1 MSKRYIHYGSNN
13 FDKKR
18 VNVINPH
25 YTALPCKPLFGL
37 WASPVEPTY
46 RSWEEWCRGED
57 FCLSH
62 LEKYFTFTL
71 SDDAKVLE
79 VRQPSD
85 ISKYANDTIHRFMTC
100 IDFNKIIEDGC
111 DAVEV
116 YMNSELYYYLYG
128 WDCDSIVIFNPN
140 IVIPETVNNKGRVM
154 YNEQKAI

>member
-1 MSKRYIHYGSNN
+1 MTDNTKKNVLVYIEITNNKVENVSKEIISYVNDN

-85 ISKYANDTIHRFMTC
+85 ISKYANDTIHRFITC
-100 IDFNKIIEDGC
+100 IDFNKIIE
-111 DAVEV
+111 
-116 YMNSELYYYLYG
+116 YLL
-128 WDCDSIVIFNPN
+128 IN
-140 IVIPETVNNKGRVM
+140 ILN
-154 YNEQKAI
+154 